1 LGRSGGHAGFCDY
14 VMRPP
19 LLDLVAESLSRA
31 ASTRKEDQPHVR
43 AFVLW
48 MELDTASARLGF
60 GELTSTR
67 TAPDAP
73 TSAAAVAALGFS
85 AATADPDPNI
95 TNRFAEE
102 LEWLRGRQFFV
113 PHRPRGF
120 EADGT
125 ALLGVALGIASL
137 SRAEID
143 REAARDWLFGL
154 LTRALAETPRTS
166 WHHDLMLV
174 AELVLRG
181 TGGSTMIS
189 SDLKVALASKGLQT
203 ASDIDESQALDII
216 LSLSHR
222 ADGPTRAATQMR
234 ALYWLLRSRPTLGVA
249 HPTEDE
255 VVRLLGR
262 VEHSMRRWAW
272 DEKSRTRSGGTAKW
286 DILHEYHV
294 QDLLWTILAPLFPD
308 LEDEENLP
316 SLGHKH
322 PRADLGIPA
331 LTSSSRSSSCMAAPL
346 PSLPRLSARSLRI
359 PAYTSRAIAHTRRSL
374 HLSGTTRP
382 MASNTLSFGKG

>member
-31 ASTRKEDQPHVR
+31 ASTRKEDQPHIR

-60 GELTSTR
+60 GELASTR

-102 LEWLRGRQFFV
+102 LEWLRGRQFFA

-137 SRAEID
+137 
-143 REAARDWLFGL
+143 
-154 LTRALAETPRTS
+154 
-166 WHHDLMLV
+166 
-174 AELVLRG
+174 RG
-181 TGGSTMIS
+181 N
-189 SDLKVALASKGLQT
+189 
-203 ASDIDESQALDII
+203 
-216 LSLSHR
+216 
-222 ADGPTRAATQMR
+222 
-234 ALYWLLRSRPTLGVA
+234 
-249 HPTEDE
+249 
-255 VVRLLGR
+255 
-262 VEHSMRRWAW
+262 
-272 DEKSRTRSGGTAKW
+272 RSGGCMRLAFWSPYAGSRRNAENVVASRLDASGGTGSPRHW
-286 DILHEYHV
+286 RIDDDILRS
-294 QDLLWTILAPLFPD
+294 Q
-308 LEDEENLP
+308 
-316 SLGHKH
+316 
-322 PRADLGIPA
+322 
-331 LTSSSRSSSCMAAPL
+331 SRSRLEGSSN
-346 PSLPRLSARSLRI
+346 
-359 PAYTSRAIAHTRRSL
+359 
-374 HLSGTTRP
+374 G
-382 MASNTLSFGKG
+382 F